1 MFKRFTRLYWICA
14 ALVVTLTLCYIGTVG
29 SDTRVLTLQ
38 EMPSSGNFDLYLLI
52 GQSNMAGRA
61 AVESRDRA
69 PDPRILMLD
78 DNDRWVR
85 AIDPVHTDKS
95 IAGVGL
101 CRSFARALT
110 SKNPSITIG
119 LIPCAVGGSAL
130 SQWEAG
136 GELYDQAV
144 KRTLKAMESGTLR
157 GILWH
162 HGETDATLMRASQTY
177 GDRLA
182 AMIPRLR
189 SDLHSSDVPLVV
201 GQLGDF
207 VVANPSYLF
216 AAAINHDTREIP
228 DRVKR
233 TACVD
238 PHGLSHRGDRIHFSR
253 EAVEEL
259 GKRYALAIEQLQSIH
274 AVNATESGP

>member
-1 MFKRFTRLYWICA
+1 M
-14 ALVVTLTLCYIGTVG
+14 
-29 SDTRVLTLQ
+29 
-38 EMPSSGNFDLYLLI
+38 
-52 GQSNMAGRA
+52 
-61 AVESRDRA
+61 
-69 PDPRILMLD
+69 LMLD
-78 DNDRWVR
+78 DDHWVR

-101 CRSFARALT
+101 CRSFARTLT
-110 SKNPSITIG
+110 ARNPSITIG

-130 SQWEAG
+130 SQWEAD
-136 GELYDQAV
+136 GELYARAV

-162 HGETDATLMRASQTY
+162 HGETDAAQMGTSQTY

-182 AMIPRLR
+182 AMIPQLR
-189 SDLHSSDVPLVV
+189 DDLHSSDVPLLV

-207 VVANPSYLF
+207 VVLNPKYLF
-216 AAAINHDTREIP
+216 AAAINHDTKEIP
-228 DRVKR
+228 YRVES

-238 PHGLSHRGDRIHFSR
+238 PQGLGHRGDRIHFSR

-259 GKRYALAIEQLQSIH
+259 GKRYALAIEKLQSIQT
-274 AVNATESGP
+274 VNAAEAGP